1 MLPVRACVIIYF
13 FFYAQESV
21 FLDVLGESWSFS
33 IQAGPSNEQVY
44 GEAGGWALWDA
55 GEHVWARLDAVWR
68 VLRTYANWNILWF
81 LVCPYPGDLYF
92 VYRCATENDGLRTP
106 SISRPAAVAVV
117 GQVMPGIVY
126 QTYPASKIQRYEG
139 SWSQNVVCYSLLRRL
154 VDIVTVTWSR
164 FGIVDVSKHGP
175 DEVFAQAGVR
185 LRSPFTNRSAAWRR
199 KRKPW
204 KLLQLCGI
212 YERRMWIESRWM
224 EWIASST
231 PFGCGMQRR
240 VAVACAKVSEQQK
253 RDELLKSKLSCAE
266 GNT

>member
-1 MLPVRACVIIYF
+1 MLRDAASTSMWIIILC
-13 FFYAQESV
+13 SRIRL
-21 FLDVLGESWSFS
+21 LDVLGESWSFS

-44 GEAGGWALWDA
+44 DWGMSSMRCGWTCLSTP
-55 GEHVWARLDAVWR
+55 WR
-68 VLRTYANWNILWF
+68 CVTGFTNLRELKHTMVPSVSI
-81 LVCPYPGDLYF
+81 PRRLYF
-92 VYRCATENDGLRTP
+92 VYRRATENDGLRTP

-126 QTYPASKIQRYEG
+126 QTYPASKIQRY
-139 SWSQNVVCYSLLRRL
+139 WSQNVVCYSLLRRL

-175 DEVFAQAGVR
+175 DEVFAQVGVR

-204 KLLQLCGI
+204 TLLQLCGI
-212 YERRMWIESRWM
+212 YERRMWVESRWM

-240 VAVACAKVSEQQK
+240 VAIACAKVRRQK